1 MANKEDY
8 LKAKTKKEKVD
19 TMIAYLNSLDLS
31 WSSNNENIH
40 IIFYI
45 EDIRFDL
52 WPSTDKMWTT
62 NSLTKKKKTF
72 DYPNKIINAIEEELF
87 Y

>member
-19 TMIAYLNSLDLS
+19 AMVAYLNSLDLS

-45 EDIRFDL
+45 EDTRFDL
-52 WPSTDKMWTT
+52 WASTDKMWTT
-62 NSLTKKKKTF
+62 NFLTKKKKTI
-72 DYPNKIINAIEEELF
+72 DYPEKIVNAIEEHLF
-87 Y
+87 E